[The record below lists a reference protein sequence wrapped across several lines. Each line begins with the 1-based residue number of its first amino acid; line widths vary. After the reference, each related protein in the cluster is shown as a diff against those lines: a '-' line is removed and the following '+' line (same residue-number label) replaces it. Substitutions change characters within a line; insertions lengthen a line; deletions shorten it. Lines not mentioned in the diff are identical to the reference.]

1 MRLSALRKSL
11 VPFALLLVVAPEA
24 YAALRRPVQFKT
36 GDGTMLSGTFYD
48 SRAVGP
54 GTLFLLDCDGN
65 PQELVNLAG
74 KITAAGPRVLIW
86 DYRKGA
92 NPNTNFS
99 QAAEDANAAWK
110 YLSVQPR
117 VGSDEISILAI
128 GCGARLA
135 IPFAA
140 KTGKVKLMVL
150 LSPDLTGVSDQDLAA
165 VSKLPLEIYGNGD
178 EEGAKRLF
186 AMNTNEQTQ
195 TKLYRRKE
203 KGMDLYRADRTVRE
217 GIDVYFQLVYGAWSA
232 DDF

>member
-1 MRLSALRKSL
+1 MAVVIGPSPLDGPVARELIAALNAELLARY
-11 VPFALLLVVAPEA
+11 PEEGATHFALALEEVAPGRGA
-24 YAALRRPVQFKT
+24 
-36 GDGTMLSGTFYD
+36 
-48 SRAVGP
+48 
-54 GTLFLLDCDGN
+54 FL
-65 PQELVNLAG
+65 V
-74 KITAAGPRVLIW
+74 
-86 DYRKGA
+86 
-92 NPNTNFS
+92 
-99 QAAEDANAAWK
+99 AW
-110 YLSVQPR
+110 R
-117 VGSDEISILAI
+117 DEVAI
-128 GCGARLA
+128 GCGARIA

-140 KTGKVKLMVL
+140 RTGKVKLMVL
-150 LSPDLTGVSDQDLAA
+150 LSPDLTGVTDQELAA